1 MAQQSENALRH
12 PGLMEGRINPVSEQ
26 QQPGLRFDI
35 YERVHLQEDLAGIQ
49 ELNDVELVPHIQVL
63 TLDDQAI
70 LKGNLLLTGNYASE
84 EGGQPRLLEH
94 LIPVEITLPL
104 NRIHRVEDIQMEI
117 ENFDIDLLSARSLN
131 VTGVLSLQGV
141 EIVSAPLESW
151 REEEEVTFVH
161 EVDFP
166 RNEPPGAYPV
176 QPIEE
181 TPMIQP
187 IPQPVPLPVVPQ
199 PVMQQPAAEAAPQV
213 VQPPPMPVYESPVAS
228 SPQPFPPSV
237 QEDAYDDGGSVVV
250 EIEQT
255 ELKVS
260 PHPDSTVVTE
270 EKKDLKVAFG
280 KKANEAV
287 EINPY
292 GIKSLLSKAG
302 TYLTDKRRAEEE
314 AQAALAEE
322 SRIDAVEWKRLFLQ
336 SSTDSQEF
344 RKLKMCIV
352 QREDTLE
359 SIAKR
364 YQLNPRELQLLNR
377 LNDQEISVGQV
388 IYLPR

>member
-1 MAQQSENALRH
+1 MSE
-12 PGLMEGRINPVSEQ
+12 

-49 ELNDVELVPHIQVL
+49 ELNDVELLPHIQVI

-70 LKGNLLLTGNYASE
+70 LKGNLLLTGNYFSE
-84 EGGQPRLLEH
+84 EGSTPRSLEH

-104 NRIHRVEDIQMEI
+104 NRIHRVEDIQVAI

-161 EVDFP
+161 EVNIPSF
-166 RNEPPGAYPV
+166 EPPMPY
-176 QPIEE
+176 Q
-181 TPMIQP
+181 
-187 IPQPVPLPVVPQ
+187 PQPVQEPQAVPTIREPVN
-199 PVMQQPAAEAAPQV
+199 
-213 VQPPPMPVYESPVAS
+213 VAS
-228 SPQPFPPSV
+228 YAAVTPYVAPIQDEVGS
-237 QEDAYDDGGSVVV
+237 DDGVVVV

-255 ELKVS
+255 ELKVT
-260 PHPDSTVVTE
+260 PHQESTVVTE
-270 EKKDLKVAFG
+270 DKKELKVAFG
-280 KKANEAV
+280 KKAAEAV
-287 EINPY
+287 DINPY

-302 TYLTDKRRAEEE
+302 SYLTDKRNAEAE

-322 SRIDAVEWKRLFLQ
+322 TRIDAVEWKRLFLQ
-336 SSTDSQEF
+336 SNAGTQEF
-344 RKLKMCIV
+344 RKLKLCIV
-352 QREDTLE
+352 QKEDTLE

-377 LNDQEISVGQV
+377 MSDQEISVGQV

>member
-1 MAQQSENALRH
+1 M
-12 PGLMEGRINPVSEQ
+12 
-26 QQPGLRFDI
+26 
-35 YERVHLQEDLAGIQ
+35 QEDLAGIQ

-84 EGGQPRLLEH
+84 EGGAPRLLEH

-104 NRIHRVEDIQMEI
+104 NRIHRVEDIQVDI
-117 ENFDIDLLSARSLN
+117 ENFDIDLLSSRSLN

-141 EIVSAPLESW
+141 EIVSAPVESW
-151 REEEEVTFVH
+151 KEEEEVTFVH

-166 RNEPPGAYPV
+166 RYEPPPVNPAQPVQEAPTNEPIPMPYSQFSPQVEQPMV
-176 QPIEE
+176 QPTPVPMPINEEPMSSPPSQPSPPAIEE
-181 TPMIQP
+181 D
-187 IPQPVPLPVVPQ
+187 
-199 PVMQQPAAEAAPQV
+199 E
-213 VQPPPMPVYESPVAS
+213 
-228 SPQPFPPSV
+228 
-237 QEDAYDDGGSVVV
+237 YDDGGSAVV

-255 ELKVS
+255 ELKVT
-260 PHPDSTVVTE
+260 PHSDSTVVTE

-287 EINPY
+287 DLNPY
-292 GIKSLLSKAG
+292 GLKSLLSKAG
-302 TYLTDKRRAEEE
+302 SYLTDKRRAEEE

-322 SRIDAVEWKRLFLQ
+322 ARIDAVEWKRLFLQ
-336 SSTDSQEF
+336 SQTNSQEF

-352 QREDTLE
+352 QKEETLE
-359 SIAKR
+359 TIAKR
-364 YQLNPRELQLLNR
+364 YQINPRELQLLNR
-377 LNDQEISVGQV
+377 LGDQEISAGQV

>member
-1 MAQQSENALRH
+1 MSE
-12 PGLMEGRINPVSEQ
+12 

-49 ELNDVELVPHIQVL
+49 ELNDVELLPHIQVI

-70 LKGNLLLTGNYASE
+70 LKGNLLLTGNYFSE
-84 EGGQPRLLEH
+84 EGSTPRSLEH

-104 NRIHRVEDIQMEI
+104 NRIHRVEDIQVEI

-141 EIVSAPLESW
+141 EIVSVPLESW

-161 EVDFP
+161 EVNIPKF
-166 RNEPPGAYPV
+166 EPPMPYSP
-176 QPIEE
+176 Q
-181 TPMIQP
+181 
-187 IPQPVPLPVVPQ
+187 PQPVQEPPAVPTIREPVN
-199 PVMQQPAAEAAPQV
+199 
-213 VQPPPMPVYESPVAS
+213 VAS
-228 SPQPFPPSV
+228 YADAVPEVAPV
-237 QEDAYDDGGSVVV
+237 QDEVGSDDGVVVV

-255 ELKVS
+255 ELKVT
-260 PHPDSTVVTE
+260 PHQESTVVTE
-270 EKKDLKVAFG
+270 DKKELKVAFG
-280 KKANEAV
+280 KKADEAV
-287 EINPY
+287 DINPY

-302 TYLTDKRRAEEE
+302 SYLTDKRIAEAE

-322 SRIDAVEWKRLFLQ
+322 TRIDAVEWKRLFLQ
-336 SSTDSQEF
+336 SNTGTQEF

-352 QREDTLE
+352 QKEDTLD

-377 LNDQEISVGQV
+377 MNDQEISVGQV

>member
-1 MAQQSENALRH
+1 
-12 PGLMEGRINPVSEQ
+12 MEGRINSVSE

-49 ELNDVELVPHIQVL
+49 ELTDVELLPHIQVL

-70 LKGNLLLTGNYASE
+70 LKGNLLLTGNYFSE
-84 EGGQPRLLEH
+84 EGGTPRSLEH

-104 NRIHRVEDIQMEI
+104 NRIHRVEDILVDI

-141 EIVSAPLESW
+141 EIVSAPVGSW
-151 REEEEVTFVH
+151 QEEEEEEVTFVH
-161 EVDFP
+161 EVDIP
-166 RNEPPGAYPV
+166 RFEPPLPYPS
-176 QPIEE
+176 QPTQKPVNIATIADVPFYSVPPLQEE
-181 TPMIQP
+181 
-187 IPQPVPLPVVPQ
+187 V
-199 PVMQQPAAEAAPQV
+199 
-213 VQPPPMPVYESPVAS
+213 
-228 SPQPFPPSV
+228 F
-237 QEDAYDDGGSVVV
+237 YDDGVAQA

-255 ELKVS
+255 ESKVT
-260 PHPDSTVVTE
+260 PYHENTVVTE
-270 EKKDLKVAFG
+270 DKKDLKVAFG
-280 KKANEAV
+280 KKANEAID
-287 EINPY
+287 INPY

-302 TYLTDKRRAEEE
+302 SYLTDKRKAEEE

-322 SRIDAVEWKRLFLQ
+322 TRIDAVEWRRLFLQ
-336 SSTDSQEF
+336 SSTSSQEF

-352 QREDTLE
+352 QKEDTLE

-377 LNDQEISVGQV
+377 LSDQDISVGQV
-388 IYLPR
+388 IYLPK

>member
-1 MAQQSENALRH
+1 
-12 PGLMEGRINPVSEQ
+12 MEGRINPVSE

-63 TLDDQAI
+63 TLNDQAI

-84 EGGQPRLLEH
+84 EGGAPRLLEH

-104 NRIHRVEDIQMEI
+104 NRIHRVEDIQVDI

-141 EIVSAPLESW
+141 EIVSAPVESW

-161 EVDFP
+161 ELNFP
-166 RNEPPGAYPV
+166 RYEPPATYPI
-176 QPIEE
+176 QPTQEN
-181 TPMIQP
+181 PSIQP
-187 IPQPVPLPVVPQ
+187 IPMPYMQPTPQ
-199 PVMQQPAAEAAPQV
+199 FQQPT
-213 VQPPPMPVYESPVAS
+213 VQPMPTPMPTPMTQMPTQMQMPAPMPMQMDEEPAPAPSLQPSPS
-228 SPQPFPPSV
+228 SI
-237 QEDAYDDGGSVVV
+237 QEDDWDDGGSAVV

-255 ELKVS
+255 ELKVT
-260 PHPDSTVVTE
+260 PHSDNTVVTE

-287 EINPY
+287 DLNPY
-292 GIKSLLSKAG
+292 GLKSLLSKAG
-302 TYLTDKRRAEEE
+302 SYLTDKRRAEEE

-322 SRIDAVEWKRLFLQ
+322 SRIDAVEWQRLFLQ
-336 SSTDSQEF
+336 NQTNSQEF

-352 QREDTLE
+352 QKEETLE
-359 SIAKR
+359 TIAKR

-377 LNDQEISVGQV
+377 LGDQEISAGQV

>member
-1 MAQQSENALRH
+1 
-12 PGLMEGRINPVSEQ
+12 MEGRINPVSE

-63 TLDDQAI
+63 TLNDQAI

-84 EGGQPRLLEH
+84 EGGAPRLLEH

-104 NRIHRVEDIQMEI
+104 NRIHRVEDIQVDI

-141 EIVSAPLESW
+141 EIVSAPVESW

-161 EVDFP
+161 ELNFP
-166 RNEPPGAYPV
+166 RYEPPATYPI
-176 QPIEE
+176 QPTQEN
-181 TPMIQP
+181 PSIQP
-187 IPQPVPLPVVPQ
+187 IPMPYMQPTPQ
-199 PVMQQPAAEAAPQV
+199 FQQPT
-213 VQPPPMPVYESPVAS
+213 VQPMPTPMPTPMTQMPTQMQMPAPMPMQMDEEPAPAPSLQPSPS
-228 SPQPFPPSV
+228 SI
-237 QEDAYDDGGSVVV
+237 QEDDWDDGGSAVV

-255 ELKVS
+255 ELKVT
-260 PHPDSTVVTE
+260 PHSDNTVVTE

-287 EINPY
+287 DLNPY
-292 GIKSLLSKAG
+292 GLKSLLSKAG
-302 TYLTDKRRAEEE
+302 SYLTDKRRAEEE

-336 SSTDSQEF
+336 NQTNSQEF

-352 QREDTLE
+352 QKEETLE
-359 SIAKR
+359 TIAKR

-377 LNDQEISVGQV
+377 LGDQEISAGQV

>member
-1 MAQQSENALRH
+1 MSE
-12 PGLMEGRINPVSEQ
+12 

-49 ELNDVELVPHIQVL
+49 EFSDVELLPHIQVL

-70 LKGNLLLTGNYASE
+70 LKGNLLLTGNYFSE
-84 EGGQPRLLEH
+84 EGGTPRSLEH

-104 NRIHRVEDIQMEI
+104 NRIHRVEDIQVEI

-141 EIVSAPLESW
+141 EIVSAPAESW

-161 EVDFP
+161 EVDIPQF
-166 RNEPPGAYPV
+166 EPPLPYPSQPIQEPQVFQSMPEPVYIAPIAGAPSYMDVPV
-176 QPIEE
+176 QEE
-181 TPMIQP
+181 S
-187 IPQPVPLPVVPQ
+187 
-199 PVMQQPAAEAAPQV
+199 
-213 VQPPPMPVYESPVAS
+213 YH
-228 SPQPFPPSV
+228 
-237 QEDAYDDGGSVVV
+237 DDGVVAV
-250 EIEQT
+250 DIVQT
-255 ELKVS
+255 ELKVTPPHES
-260 PHPDSTVVTE
+260 PVVTE
-270 EKKDLKVAFG
+270 DKKDLKVAFG
-280 KKANEAV
+280 KKANEAID
-287 EINPY
+287 INPY

-302 TYLTDKRRAEEE
+302 SYLTDKRKAEEE

-322 SRIDAVEWKRLFLQ
+322 TRIDAVEWKRLFLQ
-336 SSTDSQEF
+336 SSTSSQEF

-352 QREDTLE
+352 QKEDTLE

-377 LNDQEISVGQV
+377 LNDQDISVGQV

>member
-1 MAQQSENALRH
+1 MSE
-12 PGLMEGRINPVSEQ
+12 

-84 EGGQPRLLEH
+84 EGGAPRLLEH

-104 NRIHRVEDIQMEI
+104 NRIHRVEDIQVDI

-141 EIVSAPLESW
+141 EIVSAPVESW

-161 EVDFP
+161 ELNFP
-166 RNEPPGAYPV
+166 RYEPPATYPV
-176 QPIEE
+176 QPIQENP
-181 TPMIQP
+181 TIQP
-187 IPQPVPLPVVPQ
+187 IPMPYMQPTPQ
-199 PVMQQPAAEAAPQV
+199 FQQPT
-213 VQPPPMPVYESPVAS
+213 VQPMPTPMPTPVTQMPTPMPMQMEMNEEPAPAPSLQQVPS
-228 SPQPFPPSV
+228 SL
-237 QEDAYDDGGSVVV
+237 QEDDWDDGGSAVV

-260 PHPDSTVVTE
+260 PHSDSTVVTE

-287 EINPY
+287 DLNPY
-292 GIKSLLSKAG
+292 GLKSLLSKAG
-302 TYLTDKRRAEEE
+302 SYLTDKRRAEEE

-336 SSTDSQEF
+336 NQTNSQEF

-352 QREDTLE
+352 QKEETLE

-377 LNDQEISVGQV
+377 LGDQEISAGQV

>member
-1 MAQQSENALRH
+1 
-12 PGLMEGRINPVSEQ
+12 
-26 QQPGLRFDI
+26 
-35 YERVHLQEDLAGIQ
+35 
-49 ELNDVELVPHIQVL
+49 
-63 TLDDQAI
+63 LDDQAI

-84 EGGQPRLLEH
+84 EGGAPRLLEH

-104 NRIHRVEDIQMEI
+104 NRIHRVEDIQVDI
-117 ENFDIDLLSARSLN
+117 ENFDIDLLSSRSLN

-141 EIVSAPLESW
+141 EIVSAPVESW

-161 EVDFP
+161 EADFP
-166 RNEPPGAYPV
+166 RYEPPPTYPT
-176 QPIEE
+176 QPIQE
-181 TPMIQP
+181 TPSIQP
-187 IPQPVPLPVVPQ
+187 IPMPYMQPTPQ
-199 PVMQQPAAEAAPQV
+199 
-213 VQPPPMPVYESPVAS
+213 VQPPMVQPTPTPMPMPMPVNEAPISM
-228 SPQPFPPSV
+228 PPSQPSLPSI
-237 QEDAYDDGGSVVV
+237 QEDEYDDSGSAVV

-255 ELKVS
+255 ELKVT
-260 PHPDSTVVTE
+260 PHSENTVVTE

-287 EINPY
+287 DLNPY
-292 GIKSLLSKAG
+292 GLKSLLSKAG
-302 TYLTDKRRAEEE
+302 SYLTDKRRAEEE

-336 SSTDSQEF
+336 NQTNTQEF

-352 QREDTLE
+352 QKEDTLE
-359 SIAKR
+359 TIAKR

-377 LNDQEISVGQV
+377 LGDQEISVGQV

>member
-1 MAQQSENALRH
+1 MSE
-12 PGLMEGRINPVSEQ
+12 

-63 TLDDQAI
+63 TMDDQAI
-70 LKGNLLLTGNYASE
+70 LKGNLLLTGNYFSE
-84 EGGQPRLLEH
+84 EGGEPRSLEH

-104 NRIHRVEDIQMEI
+104 NRIHRVEDIQVDI
-117 ENFDIDLLSARSLN
+117 ENFDIDLLSTRSLN

-161 EVDFP
+161 EI
-166 RNEPPGAYPV
+166 EPPRSE
-176 QPIEE
+176 PIL
-181 TPMIQP
+181 PNPP
-187 IPQPVPLPVVPQ
+187 IPAQVDSVIPSNPEPMYIAPAFIPVP
-199 PVMQQPAAEAAPQV
+199 AAP
-213 VQPPPMPVYESPVAS
+213 PVNVA
-228 SPQPFPPSV
+228 SV
-237 QEDAYDDGGSVVV
+237 QEVMDSNDGAFEVD
-250 EIEQT
+250 IEQT
-255 ELKVS
+255 ELKVV
-260 PHPDSTVVTE
+260 PHQESTVVTE
-270 EKKDLKVAFG
+270 EKKELKVAFG

-287 EINPY
+287 DINPY

-302 TYLTDKRRAEEE
+302 SYLTDKRNAEAE

-336 SSTDSQEF
+336 GNSDSQEF

-352 QREDTLE
+352 QKEDTLE

-377 LNDQEISVGQV
+377 LSDQDVSVGQV